1 MAGICR
7 FGDGAAAVATAQGKG
22 AAFAAPSRRK
32 WFAGRGTCRGSAN
45 PGPLPVELRARLDDA
60 RVVAQSLALA
70 VDLHAVQRELEVGAP
85 VPFHAGRPRVHLAAF
100 YRAILEPEG
109 GVASDQLPHA
119 AAWQV
124 GRRGGP
130 P

>member
-60 RVVAQSLALA
+60 RGVAQSLALA
-70 VDLHAVQRELEVGAP
+70 VDLQAVQRDLEVGAP
-85 VPFHAGRPRVHLAAF
+85 VPLHPAAHRVPLDPF
-100 YRAILEPEG
+100 
-109 GVASDQLPHA
+109 
-119 AAWQV
+119 
-124 GRRGGP
+124 
-130 P
+130 